1 MGFFDLDRWNEIWQ
15 TIQRN
20 KKRSIMTAMGV
31 FWGVFMLV
39 VLLGVGLGLS
49 GLLHSVLGGLSPNSA
64 FLFTD
69 ATSLPYQGMAVG
81 RGWSMN
87 NDDVE
92 SIKKIDGIKYAAPL
106 FWGRN
111 ANAVHGTY
119 NGEYGIVGYTPDY
132 QLIDPVAILKGRFI
146 NDLDMQTG
154 RKVCV
159 IGDRVESELFPNKNP
174 IGETILVNS
183 GYYMVVGVVKRTN
196 SVQMGAD
203 TKSSIIMPA
212 TLFQQIYNLGESI
225 NSIAITAYDD
235 QDMAGIKQECKLS
248 IKAAHLISPLDEKAV
263 SDFDLSEMFAKFA
276 NLFLGIVSLTW
287 IVGLGTLFAG
297 IVGVSNIMLVMVKER
312 TQEIGIRRALG
323 AKPRVIIEQILS
335 EAFVLTFVAGI
346 VGLAAAVGLISVIEE
361 LLAGSIQGGNNTT
374 IPTSFQISF
383 GLGMLCMGIIV
394 VGSLIAGIIPAMR
407 ALQIKA
413 VDALRDE

>member
-1 MGFFDLDRWNEIWQ
+1 M
-15 TIQRN
+15 
-20 KKRSIMTAMGV
+20 
-31 FWGVFMLV
+31 
-39 VLLGVGLGLS
+39 
-49 GLLHSVLGGLSPNSA
+49 
-64 FLFTD
+64 
-69 ATSLPYQGMAVG
+69 
-81 RGWSMN
+81 
-87 NDDVE
+87 
-92 SIKKIDGIKYAAPL
+92 
-106 FWGRN
+106 
-111 ANAVHGTY
+111 
-119 NGEYGIVGYTPDY
+119 
-132 QLIDPVAILKGRFI
+132 
-146 NDLDMQTG
+146 
-154 RKVCV
+154 
-159 IGDRVESELFPNKNP
+159 
-174 IGETILVNS
+174 
-183 GYYMVVGVVKRTN
+183 TN

-203 TKSSIIMPA
+203 TKSSIIIPA

>member
-49 GLLHSVLGGLSPNSA
+49 GLLQSQLGGMSPNSA
-64 FLFTD
+64 FLFTNS
-69 ATSLPYQGMAVG
+69 TSLPYQGMAVG
-81 RGWSMN
+81 RWWNMN

-92 SIKKIDGIKYAAPL
+92 SIKKIDGVKHVAPL
-106 FWGRN
+106 FWGQS
-111 ANAVHGTY
+111 ANAVHGTQ
-119 NGEYGIVGYTPDY
+119 NGDYMIVGYTPEY
-132 QLIDPVAILKGRFI
+132 QVIDPVAILKGRYI

-196 SVQMGAD
+196 NVKIGSN
-203 TKSSIIMPA
+203 TETSIILPA
-212 TLFQQIYNLGESI
+212 TLFQQIYNLGESV
-225 NSIAITAYDD
+225 NSIAITAHDD
-235 QDMAGIKQECKLS
+235 HSMVDVKEECKQI
-248 IKAAHLISPLDEKAV
+248 IKAAHIISPLDEKAL
-263 SDFDLSEMFAKFA
+263 SDFDLSEIFAKFA
-276 NLFLGIVSLTW
+276 SLFVGIVSLTW

-323 AKPRVIIEQILS
+323 ARPRVIIEQILS
-335 EAFVLTFVAGI
+335 EAFVLTFIAGI
-346 VGLAAAVGLISVIEE
+346 LGLAAAVGLISVIEE
-361 LLAGSIQGGNNTT
+361 VLAGSIQGGHNNPM
-374 IPTSFQISF
+374 PTSFQISF

-394 VGSLIAGIIPAMR
+394 AGSLIAGIIPAMR
-407 ALQIKA
+407 AIQIKA